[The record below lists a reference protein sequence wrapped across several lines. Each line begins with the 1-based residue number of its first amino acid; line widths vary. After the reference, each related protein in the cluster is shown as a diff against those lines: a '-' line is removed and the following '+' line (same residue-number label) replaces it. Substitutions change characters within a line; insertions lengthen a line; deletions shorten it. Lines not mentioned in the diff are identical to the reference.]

1 MLQALKDLFDHFVAP
16 QADAEGA
23 EMLQLASAVLLVEV
37 MRADAVSTPAE
48 RAAVIAALRE
58 LFALDTA
65 TATGLVAR
73 AEDTARQAS
82 DTFAFT
88 SRINEAFDMPHR
100 IALVE
105 SLWRVA
111 YAEGEL
117 GADENHLLRKVADL
131 LYVPQGAY
139 INAKMRARDAMA
151 GSRTAIVRP
160 APAAG

>member
-1 MLQALKDLFDHFVAP
+1 MLQALKDLFDQFVAP
-16 QADAEGA
+16 RPDADPT

-48 RAAVIAALRE
+48 RAAVLAALRE
-58 LFALDTA
+58 QFGIDAPA
-65 TATGLVAR
+65 AAALVAR

-88 SRINEAFDMPHR
+88 SRINESFDMPHR

-139 INAKMRARDAMA
+139 INAKMRARDAVA
-151 GSRTAIVRP
+151 GNSTAIVRP